1 MTSRIGII
9 GVGHVG
15 AAAAY
20 ALLLQHVARELWLV
34 DIKLDRRDGQ
44 VRDLADVAAVVAS
57 AAKSPG
63 AGATVRA
70 ATHHEVAAECDI
82 IVITAGSKYTIGET
96 SMQHLYR
103 KVSIVRSIVAA
114 MKPIRRDA
122 VLLVVSNPVDLLTS
136 LVREMA
142 GLPAGQVLGTGTEL
156 DGVRLR
162 ALVAAEMGTPP
173 STINNLNVL
182 GVHGPSQLAT
192 WSTATV
198 NDQPLHQTL
207 LSNHHPT
214 LLADECT
221 RRSEAIV
228 RAKGST
234 EYGIAAVIA
243 RLCAAILGDERS
255 VYAVSHF
262 QAEFGC
268 CFSLPAVVGREGVVR
283 TVAVEL
289 KEAERVEMERSVRL
303 LRGRIGA
310 VEGDGVV

>member
-9 GVGHVG
+9 GVGPVG

-34 DIKLDRRDGQ
+34 DVKLDRRDGQ
-44 VRDLADVAAVVAS
+44 VRDLADVAAVVADPE
-57 AAKSPG
+57 SPGGG

-70 ATHHEVAAECDI
+70 ATHHEVAAECDV

-114 MKPIRRDA
+114 MQPIRRDA

-136 LVREMA
+136 LVKKMA

-162 ALVAAEMGTPP
+162 ALVAAEMRT
-173 STINNLNVL
+173 SASSINLNVV

-192 WSTATV
+192 WSTATI
-198 NDQPLHQTL
+198 NGKSLHPTL
-207 LSNHHPT
+207 LSTHHPT
-214 LLADECT
+214 LLADECK

-228 RAKGST
+228 HSKGST

-243 RLCAAILGDERS
+243 RLCAAILDDKQS
-255 VYAVSHF
+255 VHAVSHL

-268 CFSLPAVVGREGVVR
+268 CFSLPAVLGREGVVR
-283 TVAVEL
+283 TGAVEL
-289 KEAERVEMERSVRL
+289 NEGERAEMERSVRL
-303 LRGRIGA
+303 LRGRIGS